1 MHLGLECFTFRGD
14 SHSSKFLVI
23 CSDIDMLWTA
33 TACLFSLT
41 SWHRHI
47 SWAHLPEAVCSCGG
61 FGTLEASTHLLHQPG
76 QHGINQFGGIQ
87 TDIDDEAPDAQ
98 LEENALFLQFQMLVF
113 VLQSKTYSKIYGANM
128 LFHRSGAPGGVCVL
142 KSVLRLGVKVFH
154 QGRA

>member
-47 SWAHLPEAVCSCGG
+47 SWAHFPEAVCSCGG

-76 QHGINQFGGIQ
+76 QHGINHLVASKLILMMRHQMPSLKRTLSFFNFKCWFLCFNQ
-87 TDIDDEAPDAQ
+87 KLTQKSTAPICCFTGA
-98 LEENALFLQFQMLVF
+98 ALLAASAF
-113 VLQSKTYSKIYGANM
+113 
-128 LFHRSGAPGGVCVL
+128 
-142 KSVLRLGVKVFH
+142 
-154 QGRA
+154 